1 MRTTMTHRWPTL
13 LLSAVLLIAAA
24 VGRAVAQDPGDAEA
38 ERLRQT
44 IQERYEDALRRELGL
59 DDQQATRLRLTTR
72 EFAQR
77 RLQIFR
83 DERQA
88 RAALGAQMRPGVA
101 ADQDSVARLT
111 ERITRLRGDLARS
124 YDDELQALD
133 FLTPVQRARY
143 LQLRERLLQR
153 VREARERRQERGLLP
168 RDRPRRG
175 SMRGPRA
182 GGAAD
187 GASGGFDAPF

>member
-1 MRTTMTHRWPTL
+1 MRTTMMRRWTSA
-13 LLSAVLLIAAA
+13 LLSSVLLAVVAA
-24 VGRAVAQDPGDAEA
+24 GRAAAQDPGDAET

-59 DDQQATRLRLTTR
+59 DDQQAQRLRLTTR
-72 EFAQR
+72 DFAQR
-77 RLQIFR
+77 RVQIFR
-83 DERQA
+83 EERQA

-101 ADQDSVARLT
+101 ADEDSVARLT

-175 SMRGPRA
+175 LMRGPRA
-182 GGAAD
+182 GGPAD
-187 GASGGFDAPF
+187 GASGGYDAPF